1 MPTDLTDINISDSYK
16 GLIHACGSCLPALAN
31 QQVLYDGAGQKSSI
45 SIGLEGQGVSIS
57 GQLSAGAFSY
67 PALPSTNGYV
77 LAQVN
82 STTIALTSVS
92 DILRSASSNY
102 IPDGTYTN
110 VQNITVK
117 NGLIT
122 SVQSTTA
129 VRTFF
134 CDLET
139 FNEIALSAIKVDGTI
154 GTRGIYPYGVGALSS
169 VTSNNVKPILIRD
182 NYLKKI
188 WGSATNNGGTQPMY
202 GVPNIGDVAIVIF
215 SDPTV
220 LGFKIPSV
228 PTPAVGNPTGGDLTY
243 VTNPQMWGIKY
254 VWRGSN
260 WTWERYLAASG
271 PLSYQAVNR
280 YTSTDRWARTFQVNN
295 QFSSNG
301 DGQPFGILSIQ
312 ADTGTLKI
320 AADLKT

>member
-1 MPTDLTDINISDSYK
+1 MPADLLNINISDSYK

-45 SIGLEGQGVSIS
+45 SIGLEGVGVSVS
-57 GQLSAGAFSY
+57 GPLSVSGKLSAGAFSY
-67 PALPSTNGYV
+67 PASPSTNGYV

-82 STTIALTSVS
+82 LTTIALTGIS
-92 DILRSASSNY
+92 DILRSAPSNY

-139 FNEIALSAIKVDGTI
+139 FNATALSAAVGTVAP
-154 GTRGIYPYGVGALSS
+154 TNRGIYPYGTSKTGAVNNSS
-169 VTSNNVKPILIRD
+169 VAGGNPSVFNVRPLLIRN
-182 NYLKKI
+182 NYLDKV
-188 WGSATNNGGTQPMY
+188 WGTASSMY
-202 GVPNIGDVAIVIF
+202 GAANLGDVAIVIF

-220 LGFKIPSV
+220 AGY
-228 PTPAVGNPTGGDLTY
+228 AGTY

-254 VWRGSN
+254 VWKGTVG
-260 WTWERYLAASG
+260 WIWDRYLAAIG
-271 PLSYQAVNR
+271 PLR
-280 YTSTDRWARTFQVNN
+280 YPVTQYYDATSNFGRTFQVNN

-301 DGQPFGILSIQ
+301 DGPNFGVLAQ
-312 ADTGTLKI
+312 YVDTSSVAVPEKPVQQY
-320 AADLKT
+320 